1 MLEIMAFTP
10 SWRNFRRMQGSLLA
24 AASLIYAGA
33 AVHAWRVLPADDAFK
48 AQRTLVFPGF
58 FFVLT
63 LVVTLAAPPVRRVI
77 TRHTWISFR
86 TGFGQSAISVVAALL
101 VLLTLAGFI
110 YWQTWAAQHGASFRG
125 GVFSGYA
132 SGIGL
137 LLAQVFLVRGL
148 ERDPA
153 RKDQIGE

>member
-1 MLEIMAFTP
+1 MAFNP

-33 AVHAWRVLPADDAFK
+33 VVHAWRVLPGDNALK
-48 AQRTLVFPGF
+48 LRRTLIYPAIF
-58 FFVLT
+58 FLLT
-63 LVVTLAAPPVRRVI
+63 VVIALAAPPVRRLL

-86 TGFGQSAISVVAALL
+86 TGFGQSAISVLAAVL
-101 VLLTLAGFI
+101 VLITLAGFI
-110 YWQTWAAQHGASFRG
+110 YWQSYGAAHGGRYPG

-132 SGIGL
+132 AGIGL
-137 LLAQVFLVRGL
+137 LLAQVVLVRGL

-153 RKDQIGE
+153 LKSQIET

>member
-1 MLEIMAFTP
+1 MAFNP

-33 AVHAWRVLPADDAFK
+33 VVHAWRVLPGDDALK
-48 AQRTLVFPGF
+48 LRRTLIFPAA

-63 LVVTLAAPPVRRVI
+63 LVIALAAPPVRRLL

-86 TGFGQSAISVVAALL
+86 TGFGQSAISVLAAVF
-101 VLLTLAGFI
+101 VLITLAGFI
-110 YWQTWAAQHGASFRG
+110 YWQMYGAAHGGRYPG

-137 LLAQVFLVRGL
+137 LLAQVILVRGM

-153 RKDQIGE
+153 LKSQIQE